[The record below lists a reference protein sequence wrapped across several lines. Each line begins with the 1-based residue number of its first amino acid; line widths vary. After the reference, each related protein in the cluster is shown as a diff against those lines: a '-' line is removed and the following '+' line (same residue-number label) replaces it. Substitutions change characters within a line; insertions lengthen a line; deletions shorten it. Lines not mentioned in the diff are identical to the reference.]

1 MLYDVGVKY
10 EDFRYPID
18 TTTYA
23 RPEFDAAK
31 AKGEFAIAMDKVPI
45 LEINGTERIGQSKA
59 IERYLSQKFG
69 FFGSTLEE
77 GAKIDMLC
85 EHIIDIKKAYADARV
100 GKADEELVQAK
111 LKFMA
116 ETLPTFFSKLDKV
129 LASEQFAV
137 GSKLSLA
144 DIVIQQFV
152 NDYFDDK
159 EGALKA
165 TSGCSKVVGISNHVT
180 AAAKGWLD
188 SRPVTKI

>member
-1 MLYDVGVKY
+1 M
-10 EDFRYPID
+10 
-18 TTTYA
+18 TYA

-31 AKGEFAIAMDKVPI
+31 AKGEFSIAMDKVPI
-45 LEINGTERIGQSKA
+45 LEINGTEKIGQSKA
-59 IERYLSQKFG
+59 IERYLAKKFG

-77 GAKIDMLC
+77 EAKIDMLC
-85 EHIIDIKKAYADARV
+85 EHIIDIKKAYADARA

-111 LKFMA
+111 LKFMS
-116 ETLPTFFSKLDKV
+116 ETLPTFFGKFDKL

-159 EGALKA
+159 EGATKA
-165 TSGCSKVVGISNHVT
+165 TTGCSKVVGISNHVT